1 MNAPPPLTLY
11 VHLPWCVQK
20 CPYCDFNS
28 HALKGELPEANYLA
42 ALARDLEFAAAELEA
57 PRPLQAIFIGGGTPS
72 LFSPAGIGSLIEHVA
87 RLLPFDAEIE
97 ITVEANP
104 GTIEHGRFAD
114 YRAAGIN
121 RVSLGV
127 QTFDDA
133 QLKTL
138 GRIHDSRAA
147 WLAID
152 ELHAAGLDNFNID
165 LMYGLP
171 GQDVSTALTDV
182 DNTVAAKPAHV
193 SHYELTLEPNT
204 LFAVRPPVGLPD
216 DERAM
221 DIAAACR
228 DRLAA
233 AGYERYEISA
243 YAQPGR
249 QSRHNLNYWR
259 YGDYLAIGAGAHGK
273 LTDSA
278 GRVVR
283 TARHRHPREYQAH
296 AGSEAAIAE
305 RREIGPAERV
315 FEFMLNN
322 SRLLE
327 GGHPGD
333 FERLTGLDA
342 AWLLPGIE
350 QAIQL
355 GLLGR
360 REDGGWR
367 PTSRGLD
374 LLNDMQ
380 AIFLPGEDSN
390 EPA

>member
-42 ALARDLEFAAAELEA
+42 ALARDLEFAVSELAA

-87 RLLPFDAEIE
+87 RLVPFDSAIE
-97 ITVEANP
+97 ITLEANP
-104 GTIEHGRFAD
+104 GTIEHGRFSD
-114 YRAAGIN
+114 YRAAGVN

-138 GRIHDSRAA
+138 GRIHNSAAA
-147 WLAID
+147 WRAID

-171 GQDVSTALTDV
+171 GQDVSAALADV
-182 DNTVAAKPAHV
+182 ENAIAAKPSHI

-204 LFAVRPPVGLPD
+204 LFAVRPPAGLPD
-216 DERAM
+216 DECAM

-228 DRLAA
+228 DRLDA
-233 AGYERYEISA
+233 AGFERYEISA
-243 YAQPGR
+243 YAKRER

-273 LTDSA
+273 LTDS
-278 GRVVR
+278 GSRVMR
-283 TARHRHPREYQAH
+283 TARQRHPRDFQAN
-296 AGSEAAIAE
+296 AGSEQAIAE
-305 RREIGPAERV
+305 RRDIDPAERV
-315 FEFMLNN
+315 FEYMLNN

-327 GGHPGD
+327 GGHPQD

-342 AWLLPGIE
+342 ARLLPGID

-355 GLLGR
+355 GLLAR
-360 REDGGWR
+360 REDGGWL
-367 PTSRGLD
+367 PTTRGLD
-374 LLNDMQ
+374 LLNDLQ
-380 AIFLPGEDSN
+380 AIFLPGENS
-390 EPA
+390 

>member
-1 MNAPPPLTLY
+1 MNVLPPLTLY

-28 HALKGELPEANYLA
+28 HALKGELPEASYLA
-42 ALARDLEFAAAELEA
+42 ALARDLEFAVSDLDAA
-57 PRPLQAIFIGGGTPS
+57 RPLQAIFIGGGTPS
-72 LFSPAGIGSLIEHVA
+72 LFSPAGIGELIEHAA
-87 RLLPFDAEIE
+87 RMLPFDPAIE
-97 ITVEANP
+97 ITLEANP

-138 GRIHDSRAA
+138 GRIHDSAAA
-147 WLAID
+147 WRAID

-171 GQDVSTALTDV
+171 GQDVAAGLNDAE
-182 DNTVAAKPAHV
+182 NAIAAKPAHI

-204 LFAVRPPVGLPD
+204 LFAVRPPAGLPD

-221 DIAAACR
+221 DIATVCR
-228 DRLAA
+228 NRLAS

-273 LTDSA
+273 LTNVRGD
-278 GRVVR
+278 VTR
-283 TARHRHPREYQAH
+283 TARHRHPRDYQAN
-296 AGSEAAIAE
+296 AGSERVLAE
-305 RREIGPAERV
+305 RREIEATERV
-315 FEFMLNN
+315 FEYMLNN

-333 FERLTGLDA
+333 FERLTGLNA
-342 AWLLPGIE
+342 KWLMPGIE
-350 QAIQL
+350 QAVQL
-355 GLLGR
+355 GLLAR
-360 REDGGWR
+360 REDGGWL
-367 PTSRGLD
+367 PTPRGLD
-374 LLNDMQ
+374 LLNDLQ
-380 AIFLPGEDSN
+380 AVFLPDDT
-390 EPA
+390 ADHA